1 MLKKECKIDVLSRTN
16 AYFESFQYLINND
29 IDLKLGVLQQTLFEP
44 VGGIIRK
51 NVVLNSQQTE
61 LNAVG
66 TCA

>member
-51 NVVLNSQQTE
+51 NVVLNPQQT
-61 LNAVG
+61 
-66 TCA
+66 